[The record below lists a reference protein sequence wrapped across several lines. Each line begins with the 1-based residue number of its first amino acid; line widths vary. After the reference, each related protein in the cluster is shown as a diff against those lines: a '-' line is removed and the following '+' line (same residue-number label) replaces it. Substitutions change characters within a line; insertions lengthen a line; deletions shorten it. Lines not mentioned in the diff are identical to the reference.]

1 MTFISDNSKVQMF
14 PERLFYFTDGER
26 DILVKG
32 LKPGNITISV
42 KV

>member
-1 MTFISDNSKVQMF
+1 MSFIVDNSKVQIF

-26 DILVKG
+26 DILIKG
-32 LKPGNITISV
+32 LKAGNIIISV